1 MNILPLW
8 HEGMRMRHFAADSFK
23 TRVGVIAIVRPHGP
37 IFRIECPVRHPPWM
51 RAIRISGTFW
61 LVDIVA
67 NCAEWNVLID
77 QHQHIGE
84 FADQI

>member
-1 MNILPLW
+1 
-8 HEGMRMRHFAADSFK
+8 
-23 TRVGVIAIVRPHGP
+23 
-37 IFRIECPVRHPPWM
+37 M